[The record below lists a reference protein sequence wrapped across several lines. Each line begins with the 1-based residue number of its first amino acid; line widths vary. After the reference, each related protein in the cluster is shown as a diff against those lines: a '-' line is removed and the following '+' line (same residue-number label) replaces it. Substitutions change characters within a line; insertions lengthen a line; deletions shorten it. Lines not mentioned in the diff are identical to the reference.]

1 MKLKVTVDG
10 KVYEVEIEVAPE
22 PVQVLPTFMVQGAA
36 ASIPIGA
43 TPGGGAVEPAS
54 DGTPVEE
61 SKVCR
66 SPISGIVVKSNVRAG
81 ETIQK
86 GDLLFVLEA
95 MKMETEIT
103 TPLGGKVAEV
113 KVSLG
118 DSVKSGQVVLV
129 WE

>member
-10 KVYEVEIEVAPE
+10 KIYEVDVEVAPD
-22 PVQVLPTFMVQGAA
+22 PPPTLPTFVTQAGSAAVPAVPVSPAGASA
-36 ASIPIGA
+36 G
-43 TPGGGAVEPAS
+43 S
-54 DGTPVEE
+54 DTVVDEA
-61 SKVCR
+61 KVCR
-66 SPISGIVVKSNVRAG
+66 SPVSGIAVKANVRPG
-81 ETIQK
+81 ETIQA

-103 TPLGGKVAEV
+103 APIGGKIAEV
-113 KVSLG
+113 KVQVG

>member
-10 KVYEVEIEVAPE
+10 RVYEVEVEVAPD
-22 PVQVLPTFMVQGAA
+22 PPQVLPTFMVQGATA
-36 ASIPIGA
+36 TIPVGVA
-43 TPGGGAVEPAS
+43 TPGAAAPPSSDGAVA
-54 DGTPVEE
+54 DE

-66 SPISGIVVKSNVRAG
+66 SPISGIVVKSNVRPG
-81 ETIQK
+81 ETIEQ

-95 MKMETEIT
+95 MKMETEVT
-103 TPLGGKVAEV
+103 TPIAGKVAEV
-113 KVSLG
+113 KVNMG

>member
-10 KVYEVEIEVAPE
+10 RVYEVEVEVAPD
-22 PVQVLPTFMVQGAA
+22 PPQVLPTFMVQGAA
-36 ASIPIGA
+36 ATIPVGA
-43 TPGGGAVEPAS
+43 APGAAGVEPAS
-54 DGTPVEE
+54 DGTPVDE

-103 TPLGGKVAEV
+103 TPIGGKVAEV
-113 KVSLG
+113 KVNLG